1 MQPLVSIVI
10 VCMDRMD
17 LLRPC
22 LDSIRKNTSVTYET
36 FVVAYMFSEAN
47 LAALKAEYPWVT
59 VVESRELR
67 GFAENN
73 NLALEKVC
81 GKYTFIV
88 NDDTF
93 FDTPVIDSLVA
104 DFGRLPEDAAVVSPN
119 ILFPDGKVQ
128 TCGRRKMNAWTY
140 MAHYLH
146 RFNETK
152 KTRHTMQEGLFKTY
166 NLNGAA
172 FLAKT
177 ELFSRLGWFD
187 ERYTFTPEDIALG
200 TMFNEYGYGVYADAD
215 VKIYHIA
222 NSTASR
228 METAIKPTRVRGALI
243 FYSRNFM
250 PMYLFLGIYVWL
262 VEACRGIKYLFK
274 DCSDPDG
281 HNAIMA
287 ATARNV
293 RHSIFT
299 GKTTKEIFTEYYN
312 QLKG

>member
-22 LDSIRKNTSVTYET
+22 LDSIRKHTSVPYET
-36 FVVAYMFSEAN
+36 FVVAYMFSDGN
-47 LAALKAEYPWVT
+47 LSALKAEYPWVT
-59 VVESRELR
+59 VVESQELR

-73 NLALEKVC
+73 NLALEQVR
-81 GKYTFIV
+81 GEYTFIV
-88 NDDTF
+88 NDDTYI
-93 FDTPVIDSLVA
+93 DSPVIDSLVA
-104 DFGRLPEDAAVVSPN
+104 DFGKLPSNAAVVSPN
-119 ILFPDGKVQ
+119 ILFPDGRVQ
-128 TCGRRKMNAWTY
+128 TCGRRKMNMWTY
-140 MAHYLH
+140 MVHYLH

-152 KTRHTMQEGLFKTY
+152 KTSLTMQEGLFKTY

-177 ELFSRLGWFD
+177 EAFSRMGWFD

-200 TMFNEYGYGVYADAD
+200 TLFNEMGYGVYADSE
-215 VKIYHIA
+215 VKLYHIA

-228 METAIKPTRVRGALI
+228 MEAAIKPTRVRGALI
-243 FYSRNFM
+243 FYSRGFWLR
-250 PMYLFLGIYVWL
+250 YAFLGIYVWL

-274 DCSDPDG
+274 DCSDPYSR
-281 HNAIMA
+281 NAIMA

-299 GKTTKEIFTEYYN
+299 GKTTKEIFTKYYN
-312 QLKG
+312 ELRG

>member
-1 MQPLVSIVI
+1 
-10 VCMDRMD
+10 
-17 LLRPC
+17 
-22 LDSIRKNTSVTYET
+22 
-36 FVVAYMFSEAN
+36 
-47 LAALKAEYPWVT
+47 
-59 VVESRELR
+59 
-67 GFAENN
+67 
-73 NLALEKVC
+73 
-81 GKYTFIV
+81 
-88 NDDTF
+88 
-93 FDTPVIDSLVA
+93 
-104 DFGRLPEDAAVVSPN
+104 
-119 ILFPDGKVQ
+119 
-128 TCGRRKMNAWTY
+128 MNAWTY

-177 ELFSRLGWFD
+177 ELFSRMGWFD

-200 TMFNEYGYGVYADAD
+200 TMFNEYGYGVFADAD

>member
-22 LDSIRKNTSVTYET
+22 LDSIRRHTSVEYET
-36 FVVAYMFSEAN
+36 FVVAYMFSEGN
-47 LAALKAEYPWVT
+47 LSALKAEYPWVK
-59 VVESRELR
+59 VIESRELR

-73 NLALEKVC
+73 NLALEEVR

-88 NDDTF
+88 NDDTY

-104 DFGRLPEDAAVVSPN
+104 DFAKLPDSAAVVSPN
-119 ILFPDGKVQ
+119 IIFPDGRVQ

-146 RFNETK
+146 RFNETR
-152 KTRHTMQEGLFKTY
+152 KTRWTMQEGLFKTY

-177 ELFSRLGWFD
+177 EAFSRMGWFD

-200 TMFNEYGYGVYADAD
+200 TMFNEHGYGVYADAD
-215 VKIYHIA
+215 VRICHIA

-243 FYSRNFM
+243 FYSRGFW
-250 PMYLFLGIYVWL
+250 PTYLLLGVYVWL
-262 VEACRGIKYLFK
+262 VEACRGIKYLFR
-274 DCSDPDG
+274 DCSDPSS

-293 RHSIFT
+293 RRSIFT
-299 GKTTKEIFTEYYN
+299 TKSTKEIFTKYYN
-312 QLKG
+312 ELKG